1 MAEHAACDE
10 TSMDGLI
17 EQFLKFAGQLALPDR
32 VPVLALERLTL
43 DALHD
48 RLDRFV
54 SLAADCGCVPRHR
67 GRPIVGEEHTQVLLP
82 RGARAVVYHASGA
95 MRVSGGLGPME
106 GLFEDLPEKEVLT
119 RQVEEA
125 ADALRLQSWLGREDR
140 LSFERLWQI
149 KAAGADKG
157 GRVAPTVLCRAV
169 GAYRHAIGELPV
181 WGPASAAVQLAGQ
194 GRITDVQLQLR
205 PTTGRVIDE
214 VRILSPERAAET
226 AARYVVMSGE
236 IECGPG
242 FQVIIK
248 VNRFAFGYVNLSK
261 RQHQPYLAPAF
272 VADVQTGRD
281 ALMNHQVL
289 VPAGDTP
296 YFTPGP
302 SGAEAA
308 ASSRH
313 RAERPR
319 T

>member
-1 MAEHAACDE
+1 MADRSARGES
-10 TSMDGLI
+10 SMESLVK
-17 EQFLKFAGQLALPDR
+17 QFLEFATQLSLPDR
-32 VPVLALERLTL
+32 VSVLALERLPL
-43 DALHD
+43 EALHE

-54 SLAADCGCVPRHR
+54 SLAADCDCVPRHR
-67 GRPIVGEEHTQVLLP
+67 GRYIVGEDHTLVLLP

-95 MRVSGGLGPME
+95 MRVSGGLAPME
-106 GLFEDLPEKEVLT
+106 GLFDGLPEKAMLT
-119 RQVEEA
+119 RQIEQA
-125 ADALRLQSWLGREDR
+125 ADVLRLQSWLGPEDR

-149 KAAGADKG
+149 KATGADRSG
-157 GRVAPTVLCRAV
+157 TIAPTVLCRAV

-181 WGPASAAVQLAGQ
+181 WGPASAVVQLAGQ
-194 GRITDVQLQLR
+194 GQITDVQLQLR
-205 PTTGRVIDE
+205 PTTGSVIDE

-296 YFTPGP
+296 YFTPGQG
-302 SGAEAA
+302 GAEAA
-308 ASSRH
+308 ALPRRRSEQP
-313 RAERPR
+313 RA
-319 T
+319 